1 MQIIAM
7 QNICKS
13 FPGTKAVDHVNFS
26 LGEGEIISLL
36 GENGAGKTTLM
47 NILYGIHQPDE
58 GEIFFRGERVQV
70 KRPTDAI
77 DLGICMVHQHFMLA
91 PAFSILDNIIVGYEP
106 KRGMFVDRR
115 KALKEVQALID
126 RFGFQLNPCTKVSEL
141 SVGEQQRVEILK
153 ALYRNAKVLILDEPT
168 AVLAPKEVDDLLKM
182 LQSLRAGGT
191 SIVIITH
198 KLKETMTIADR
209 IVVLRSGK
217 LICDDVRPANT
228 NESELARLMI
238 GREINMD
245 TRRPSKCAGDVALC
259 VRNLSL
265 TENGICKLRN
275 ISFSIRKGE
284 ILGVAGVEGNGQ
296 TQLLEALT
304 GLTQVDAGEIA
315 LNGKRISGDAY
326 SFIQNGFAH
335 VPEDRTTMG
344 LMLNLPLTDNA
355 ILGHHTQPFASR
367 KGLLRKQEI
376 TAFTNHCIEKFQVK
390 TPNCSVLARAL
401 SGGNQQKL
409 IMARALMVESEV
421 LVVAQPVRGIDVSAT
436 EYIHD
441 QIFNYR
447 DKGKSVLLVS
457 ADLDEVYQMS
467 DRLVVLYN
475 GEITLECKPSD
486 YTKEEIGCYMLGVRK
501 QCPSK
506 NEEDGAAAVQK

>member
-26 LGEGEIISLL
+26 LEEGEIISLL

-58 GEIFFRGERVQV
+58 GEIYFRGERVCIR
-70 KRPTDAI
+70 RPTDAI

-91 PAFSILDNIIVGYEP
+91 PAFSVLDNIIVGYEP
-106 KRGMFVDRR
+106 KKGAFVDRK
-115 KALKEVQALID
+115 KAVQDVRALID
-126 RFGFQLNPCTKVSEL
+126 RFHFNLDPCMKVSEL

-168 AVLAPKEVDDLLKM
+168 AVLAPKEVDDLLEM
-182 LQSLRAGGT
+182 LQNLRKGGT
-191 SIVIITH
+191 SIIIITH

-209 IVVLRSGK
+209 IVVLRAGK
-217 LICDDVRPANT
+217 LICDDVHPVDT
-228 NESELARLMI
+228 DESKLACLMI

-245 TRRPSKCAGDVALC
+245 TRRPSTCVGEVALS

-265 TENGICKLRN
+265 TEGGLCKLRN
-275 ISFSIRKGE
+275 INFDIHKGE

-296 TQLLEALT
+296 TQMLEALT
-304 GLTQVDAGEIA
+304 GLTKADSLELT
-315 LNGKRISGDAY
+315 LNGKKVSGGAY
-326 SFIQNGFAH
+326 EFIRCGFAH

-355 ILGHHTQPFASR
+355 ILGHHTLPFVAR
-367 KGLLRKQEI
+367 RGLLRKNEI
-376 TAFTNHCIEKFQVK
+376 TSFTNRCIERFQVK
-390 TPNCSVLARAL
+390 TPNCYVLARAL

-409 IMARALMVESEV
+409 IMARALMVDSEV

-467 DRLVVLYN
+467 DRIIVLYD
-475 GEITLECKPSD
+475 GEVTLECKPGD
-486 YTKEEIGCYMLGVRK
+486 YTKEELGLYMLGVKK
-501 QCPSK
+501 QQKP
-506 NEEDGAAAVQK
+506 EAPVEDSQAANS

>member
-304 GLTQVDAGEIA
+304 GLTQRQTDQRRCVFIHSKRVCACAGRPNDHGAYAESAADGQCDLGPSYTAVCFPQRIAAQAGDHCVYQPLHREIP
-315 LNGKRISGDAY
+315 S
-326 SFIQNGFAH
+326 QNA
-335 VPEDRTTMG
+335 
-344 LMLNLPLTDNA
+344 
-355 ILGHHTQPFASR
+355 Q
-367 KGLLRKQEI
+367 LLRSGAG
-376 TAFTNHCIEKFQVK
+376 AF
-390 TPNCSVLARAL
+390 R
-401 SGGNQQKL
+401 
-409 IMARALMVESEV
+409 R
-421 LVVAQPVRGIDVSAT
+421 
-436 EYIHD
+436 
-441 QIFNYR
+441 
-447 DKGKSVLLVS
+447 
-457 ADLDEVYQMS
+457 
-467 DRLVVLYN
+467 
-475 GEITLECKPSD
+475 
-486 YTKEEIGCYMLGVRK
+486 
-501 QCPSK
+501 
-506 NEEDGAAAVQK
+506 